1 MFRGS
6 EHVDEL
12 VHEGR
17 HRPAATPPRALV
29 AGVCYPARA
38 RHLGYVLRPRARAVG
53 DTRAVDRCLRAPTR
67 PTLRAASHASANV
80 NEPLAFRAPERRGH
94 ARSPTRSSPSPE
106 GFYSLPQP
114 RKISPVN
121 GGRLSAPLPRAPAA
135 RCPSFTRRS
144 AWGSRVLSGEV
155 TQRPTDAV
163 SDRRLHD
170 TLATSSGIAVLI
182 VFERRDLQPIF
193 LESIFD
199 DFVIHHTAHSASF
212 TSITLIW
219 SYIPVRSFPA
229 PRLFPIHR
237 C

>member
-29 AGVCYPARA
+29 AGVRRPARA
-38 RHLGYVLRPRARAVG
+38 RHLGYVLHPHARAVG
-53 DTRAVDRCLRAPTR
+53 DTRAVDRRRRTRLPGRPSARRATR
-67 PTLRAASHASANV
+67 ARTLTSRS
-80 NEPLAFRAPERRGH
+80 PFERPNAGGTH
-94 ARSPTRSSPSPE
+94 ARPRARHPHPKD
-106 GFYSLPQP
+106 SLPHQP
-114 RKISPVN
+114 RKISPLN

-135 RCPSFTRRS
+135 RCPSLTRRS

-193 LESIFD
+193 LEWIFD
-199 DFVIHHTAHSASF
+199 DFVIH
-212 TSITLIW
+212 
-219 SYIPVRSFPA
+219 RS
-229 PRLFPIHR
+229 
-237 C
+237 

>member
-29 AGVCYPARA
+29 AGVCRPARA

-53 DTRAVDRCLRAPTR
+53 DTRAVDRRRRTRLTGRPSARRATR
-67 PTLRAASHASANV
+67 ARTLTSRS
-80 NEPLAFRAPERRGH
+80 PFERPNAGGTH
-94 ARSPTRSSPSPE
+94 ARPRARHPHPKD
-106 GFYSLPQP
+106 SLPHQP

-193 LESIFD
+193 
-199 DFVIHHTAHSASF
+199 
-212 TSITLIW
+212 W
-219 SYIPVRSFPA
+219 NRSSM
-229 PRLFPIHR
+229 IS
-237 C
+237 

>member
-1 MFRGS
+1 MPEDPAPASVGLFRGS

-29 AGVCYPARA
+29 AGVCRPARA

-53 DTRAVDRCLRAPTR
+53 DTRAVDRRRRTRLTGRPSARRATR
-67 PTLRAASHASANV
+67 ARTLTSRS
-80 NEPLAFRAPERRGH
+80 PFERPNAGGTH
-94 ARSPTRSSPSPE
+94 ARPRARHPHPKD
-106 GFYSLPQP
+106 SLPHQP

-170 TLATSSGIAVLI
+170 TLATSSWASPSLSFLRGEIFNRFFGI
-182 VFERRDLQPIF
+182 DL
-193 LESIFD
+193 
-199 DFVIHHTAHSASF
+199 
-212 TSITLIW
+212 
-219 SYIPVRSFPA
+219 R
-229 PRLFPIHR
+229 
-237 C
+237 